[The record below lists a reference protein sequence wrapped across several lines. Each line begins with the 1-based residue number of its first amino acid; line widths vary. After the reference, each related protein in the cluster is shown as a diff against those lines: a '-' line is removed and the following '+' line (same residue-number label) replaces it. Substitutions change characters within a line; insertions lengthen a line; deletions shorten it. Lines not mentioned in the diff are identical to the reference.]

1 MTTPGIGNPEVAA
14 AFDRCPPGIRS
25 KLLFLRALILET
37 ATETDGAGPVEEVV
51 RWGEPSYL
59 AKHGSTVRV
68 GWKKSQPDRYA
79 LYFHCRT
86 ALVPT
91 FREVHADR
99 LSFEGNRAIV
109 FAERDEVPA
118 DAVKQCIALALT
130 YHRRKHLPL
139 LGL

>member
-1 MTTPGIGNPEVAA
+1 VTPAIRDPEVAA

-37 ATETDGAGPVEEVV
+37 AAETDGAGPVEEAV
-51 RWGEPSYL
+51 RWGEPSYI
-59 AKHGSTVRV
+59 AKHGSTVRI

-86 ALVPT
+86 RLVPT
-91 FREVHADR
+91 FREVHAGR
-99 LSFEGNRAIV
+99 FSFEGNRAIV
-109 FAERDEVPA
+109 FAERDEVPV
-118 DAVKQCIALALT
+118 DALRQCIVLALT